1 MDGPELPVQ
10 EAQEGPHDQ
19 DVAAAALLAGAAVM
33 IPGLSPVQAHIMGS
47 KGDRLDLRPYGTA
60 CSERGWPYFETSC
73 LRDTASPT
81 RQARTVRIVGTDRV
95 ATR

>member
-1 MDGPELPVQ
+1 MTKIL
-10 EAQEGPHDQ
+10 A
-19 DVAAAALLAGAAVM
+19 AITAAALLAGAAVM
-33 IPGLSPVQAHIMGS
+33 IPGLSPVQAHMMGS

-81 RQARTVRIVGTDRV
+81 RQARAVRNVSTDRV
-95 ATR
+95 VTR